1 MKPVAA
7 LIAPEKTFFI
17 REIRQ
22 TFFSSEFH
30 FHEECQLAY
39 IIKGSGKRIV
49 GDSVENF
56 SENELVFLG
65 SNLPHVWF
73 NMDRKLSMSK
83 KLGSVS
89 LSLFISE
96 EKLIE
101 HLQHFGEVEKILHLF
116 QKAKRGMVIT
126 GESKQKLISIL
137 KKAQKENN
145 DVSHVIT
152 LLKIVHLLSETNEYR
167 FLASQN
173 YSNHF
178 HAHENE
184 RMHSV
189 YEYLMKN
196 FKKEISLTEVSSL
209 AAMSPNA
216 FCRFFKSRTQ
226 KSLMQFVNEIRIGHA
241 CGLLANPEETISQ
254 VAYKSG
260 FNNVSNFNH
269 FFKLIKKTSPR
280 QYRKQLQLK

>member
-1 MKPVAA
+1 MKPVPA
-7 LIAPEKTFFI
+7 LIAPENTFYI
-17 REIRQ
+17 REVRQ
-22 TFFSSEFH
+22 SFFGSEFH

-56 SENELVFLG
+56 AANELVFLG

-73 NMDRKLSMSK
+73 NSDRRLARSK
-83 KLGSVS
+83 TLHSIS
-89 LSLFISE
+89 LSLFISL

-101 HLQHFGEVEKILHLF
+101 HLQQLGDVEKIRHLF
-116 QKAKRGMVIT
+116 KKSKRGMLIM
-126 GESKQKLISIL
+126 GETKIKLISLL
-137 KKAQKENN
+137 KKAYKEKN
-145 DVSHVIT
+145 DVGHVIT
-152 LLKIVHLLSETNEYR
+152 LLKIVHLLSETEEYR

-173 YSNHF
+173 YCNQF
-178 HAHENE
+178 HSHENE

-196 FKKEISLTEVSSL
+196 FKREISLKEVSGI
-209 AAMSPNA
+209 AAMNPNA

-241 CGLLANPEETISQ
+241 CGLLTNPDETISQ

-269 FFKLIKKTSPR
+269 FFKHIKKTSPR
-280 QYRKQLQLK
+280 QYRKQLELK

>member
-1 MKPVAA
+1 MKPVPA
-7 LIAPEKTFFI
+7 LIAPEKIFFI
-17 REIRQ
+17 REVKQ

-73 NMDRKLSMSK
+73 NMDRKLSKNK
-83 KLGSVS
+83 KLHSIS
-89 LSLFISE
+89 LSLFISP
-96 EKLIE
+96 EKFIE
-101 HLQHFGEVEKILHLF
+101 HLQHMGDVEKIRHLF
-116 QKAKRGMVIT
+116 QKSKRGMVIT
-126 GESKQKLISIL
+126 GESKVRLIALL
-137 KKAQKENN
+137 KKAYKEKN
-145 DVSHVIT
+145 DLAHIIT
-152 LLKIVHLLSETNEYR
+152 LLKIVDVLSETNDYR
-167 FLASQN
+167 FLASPN
-173 YSNHF
+173 YSNQF

-196 FKKEISLTEVSSL
+196 FKKEISLKEVSSL
-209 AAMSPNA
+209 AAMNPNA

-226 KSLMQFVNEIRIGHA
+226 KSLMQFINEIRIGHA
-241 CGLLANPEETISQ
+241 CGLLANPEETILQ

>member
-1 MKPVAA
+1 MKPVPA
-7 LIAPEKTFFI
+7 LIAPESTFFI
-17 REIRQ
+17 REIKQ
-22 TFFSSEFH
+22 TFFASEFH
-30 FHEECQLAY
+30 FHEECQLVY
-39 IIKGSGKRIV
+39 IIKGAGKRIV

-73 NMDRKLSMSK
+73 NMDRKFARSK
-83 KLGSVS
+83 KLRSIS
-89 LSLFISE
+89 LSLFISTE
-96 EKLIE
+96 RLIE
-101 HLQHFGEVEKILHLF
+101 HLQHFGDVEKIRHLF
-116 QKAKRGMVIT
+116 QKSMRGMLIS
-126 GESKQKLISIL
+126 GETKIKLIALL
-137 KKAQKENN
+137 KKAYKEKN
-145 DVSHVIT
+145 DTGHIIT
-152 LLKIVHLLSETNEYR
+152 LLKIVHILSETTEYT

-173 YSNHF
+173 YSNQF
-178 HAHENE
+178 HSHENE

-196 FKKEISLTEVSSL
+196 FKKEISLKEVSGL
-209 AAMSPNA
+209 AAMNPNA

-226 KSLMQFVNEIRIGHA
+226 KSLMQFINEIRIGHA
-241 CGLLANPEETISQ
+241 CGLLANPDETISQ

>member
-1 MKPVAA
+1 MKPIPA
-7 LIAPEKTFFI
+7 LIAPENTFFI
-17 REIRQ
+17 REVKQ

-39 IIKGSGKRIV
+39 MIKGSGKRIV

-73 NMDRKLSMSK
+73 NMDRKLARSK
-83 KLGSVS
+83 KLRSVS
-89 LSLFISE
+89 LSLFISA

-101 HLQHFGEVEKILHLF
+101 HLQHFGDVEKIRHLF
-116 QKAKRGMVIT
+116 QKSKRGMVIT
-126 GESKQKLISIL
+126 DETKVKLIGLL
-137 KKAQKENN
+137 KKACREKD
-145 DVSHVIT
+145 DVGHVIT
-152 LLKIVHLLSETNEYR
+152 LLKIVHLLSETAEYR

-173 YSNHF
+173 YSNQF
-178 HAHENE
+178 HSHENE
-184 RMHSV
+184 RMHNV

-196 FKKEISLTEVSSL
+196 FKKEISLKEISSL
-209 AAMSPNA
+209 AAMNPNA

-241 CGLLANPEETISQ
+241 CGLLANPDETISQ

-280 QYRKQLQLK
+280 QYRKQLELK

>member
-1 MKPVAA
+1 MKPVPA
-7 LIAPEKTFFI
+7 LIAPGNIFFV
-17 REIRQ
+17 REIKQ

-56 SENELVFLG
+56 SENELVLLG

-73 NMDRKLSMSK
+73 NMERKLARSK
-83 KLGSVS
+83 KLSSIS
-89 LSLFISE
+89 LSLFISP
-96 EKLIE
+96 EKLTE
-101 HLQHFGEVEKILHLF
+101 HLQHFGDIEKIRHLF
-116 QKAKRGMVIT
+116 QKSKRGIVIT
-126 GESKQKLISIL
+126 GKTKMKLISLL
-137 KKAQKENN
+137 KKAYKEKD
-145 DVSHVIT
+145 DVGHIIT
-152 LLKIVHLLSETNEYR
+152 LLQIVHLLSETNEYS

-178 HAHENE
+178 HAHEKE

-196 FKKEISLTEVSSL
+196 FKKEISLKEISGL
-209 AAMSPNA
+209 AAMNPNA

-226 KSLMQFVNEIRIGHA
+226 KSLMQFVNELRIGHS
-241 CGLLANPEETISQ
+241 CGLLANPDETISQ

-269 FFKLIKKTSPR
+269 FFKLIKKISPR
-280 QYRKQLQLK
+280 EYRKQLELK